1 MAIVLGHFIMM
12 ITTNW
17 VVFLSLNMPRLF
29 LSRSLLAETEEEE
42 GAIKLV
48 ISIPKY
54 FPIISTSRDFD
65 KNILCYQFLD
75 MTKKSS

>member
-42 GAIKLV
+42 EGAIKLV

-54 FPIISTSRDFD
+54 FPIISTSDDFD
-65 KNILCYQFLD
+65 K
-75 MTKKSS
+75 KSS